1 MKIKKEKVRRV
12 NVWLLQVYGY
22 HTGIE
27 FQVYFKTFHDMRRLR
42 LLISVLRNSTP
53 LLTGVIRLWWISIS
67 NIICQLL
74 LNILKNFLIL
84 FYRYQP
90 KKEVKFSSLSNLMKF
105 IAVHVYFTVHP
116 CACIANAIYQQKKFV
131 FSSNTNNILLS
142 HKNQLWKN
150 HIKLQFRCRVKAFQF
165 FYILFSLLVNFKTA

>member
-1 MKIKKEKVRRV
+1 MTWDGWGFWYQFWETSTT
-12 NVWLLQVYGY
+12 LL
-22 HTGIE
+22 H
-27 FQVYFKTFHDMRRLR
+27 F
-42 LLISVLRNSTP
+42 
-53 LLTGVIRLWWISIS
+53 VIRLWWISIS

-74 LNILKNFLIL
+74 LKILKNFIIS

-90 KKEVKFSSLSNLMKF
+90 KKEVKFSSSSNPMKF

-116 CACIANAIYQQKKFV
+116 CACIANAIYQQKICIF
-131 FSSNTNNILLS
+131 FNTNNILLS

-165 FYILFSLLVNFKTA
+165 IFFSFASCEF